1 MAQAY
6 ARDGIRV
13 NGVVPGLVD
22 TKLTKATTENPE
34 RLGGALRSIPLRR
47 LGQPDGLTSEGC

>member
-22 TKLTKATTENPE
+22 TKLTKATTEI
-34 RLGGALRSIPLRR
+34 LSALAGRS
-47 LGQPDGLTSEGC
+47 GQFRCVDWGNRTV